1 MDARGMVNE
10 NSVNSNVTL
19 SDVDKKQAE
28 LDAKEESSS
37 SEARQHYEKIIA
49 HLEESLPKTIRKR
62 AVKRGQ

>member
-1 MDARGMVNE
+1 MLEDAVNE

-37 SEARQHYEKIIA
+37 SEEKS
-49 HLEESLPKTIRKR
+49 E
-62 AVKRGQ
+62 